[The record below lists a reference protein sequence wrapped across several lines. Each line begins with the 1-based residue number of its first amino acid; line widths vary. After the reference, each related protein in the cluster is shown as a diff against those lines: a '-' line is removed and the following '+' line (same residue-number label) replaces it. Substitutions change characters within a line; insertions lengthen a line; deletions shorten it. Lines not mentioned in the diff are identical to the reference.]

1 MGHLYLQSKS
11 FDLAI
16 EESNKVL
23 GTSQIK
29 CAHLLLGRAYLGKR
43 EPAKASAAFKTVTEL
58 APQDPTGYYYLGLAY
73 RLQKQ
78 DDGALTTFEKALSL
92 DAHLTDALSQITAIY
107 MAKGDT
113 VTALKRVQKHL
124 QVLPNNPLLYNLL
137 GGIYT
142 LQNNDAKAEEAFK
155 QAIKLDENVLIS
167 YLNLG
172 NLYVKNQSYEQA
184 IRQYEA
190 VIKANPTVLPPYMLL
205 GVIYDLQGKHPKA
218 NEYYQQVL
226 KINPRFGPA
235 ANNLAW
241 NYAEHNGNID
251 VALSLAQTA
260 KEQLP
265 DAPAVSDT
273 LGWIYYKECLSE
285 GHQPPT
291 RECREALTIRLST
304 IIWGWRTI
312 RRGSRAR
319 QGSLGASAT
328 IEPGLSW

>member
-1 MGHLYLQSKS
+1 
-11 FDLAI
+11 
-16 EESNKVL
+16 
-23 GTSQIK
+23 
-29 CAHLLLGRAYLGKR
+29 
-43 EPAKASAAFKTVTEL
+43 
-58 APQDPTGYYYLGLAY
+58 
-73 RLQKQ
+73 
-78 DDGALTTFEKALSL
+78 
-92 DAHLTDALSQITAIY
+92 

-190 VIKANPTVLPPYMLL
+190 VIKANPTVPPYMLL

-226 KINPRFGPA
+226 KINP
-235 ANNLAW
+235 
-241 NYAEHNGNID
+241 
-251 VALSLAQTA
+251 
-260 KEQLP
+260 K
-265 DAPAVSDT
+265 
-273 LGWIYYKECLSE
+273 
-285 GHQPPT
+285 
-291 RECREALTIRLST
+291 IRPS
-304 IIWGWRTI
+304 
-312 RRGSRAR
+312 SK
-319 QGSLGASAT
+319 Q
-328 IEPGLSW
+328 PGLELCRA